1 MGYESLQHL
10 CILHR
15 CIAEDETVLGKDE
28 AVVRKHLTRAVECAV
43 KSANVKAHI
52 LTHPLVYGWQI
63 ADAPTDNKQ
72 LVRALREEMMWQCYE
87 TYLDKPWFVELIT
100 RLDEAG

>member
-1 MGYESLQHL
+1 MGYKTLQHL

-15 CIAEDETVLGKDE
+15 CIAEDETALGKDE

-43 KSANVKAHI
+43 KSVNIQAHV

-63 ADAPTDNKQ
+63 ADAPMDNKQ
-72 LVRALREEMMWQCYE
+72 LIRTLREEMMWQCYE
-87 TYLDKPWFVELIT
+87 TYRETSWFADLISKLDDME
-100 RLDEAG
+100 